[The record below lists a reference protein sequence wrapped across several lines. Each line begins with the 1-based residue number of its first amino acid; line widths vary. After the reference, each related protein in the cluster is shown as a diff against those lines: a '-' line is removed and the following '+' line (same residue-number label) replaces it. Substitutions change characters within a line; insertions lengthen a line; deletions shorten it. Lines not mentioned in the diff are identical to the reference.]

1 MSALRSL
8 PHVDRV
14 AVQERAAALGKRSI
28 KTDAKRQGILL
39 AISLLDL
46 TTLEGQDTPGKVRQ
60 LAAKAVT
67 PSSEY
72 PEVPSCAAVCVYP
85 SLVPVAADAVSGTGV
100 RVASV
105 ATGFPSGQTPLATRL
120 EETRCAVADGAHEID
135 MVISR
140 EAFLSGDDT
149 RVATE
154 IARVKDACGEAHLKV
169 ILETAELG
177 SYDHVRHA
185 SMLAMEAGADFI
197 KTSTGKVAQGAT
209 PGVVLVM
216 LEAIRDYVDRTGRVV
231 GMKAAG
237 GVSTSKQALNVLVL
251 VKETLGDEWLTPERL
266 RIGASSVL
274 NDLLMQY
281 ARTAT
286 GRYGRSEDFSKE

>member
-14 AVQERAAALGKRSI
+14 AVEERAAALGKRSI

-39 AISLLDL
+39 AISLLDV

-105 ATGFPSGQTPLATRL
+105 ATGFPAGQTPLATRL

-140 EAFLSGDDT
+140 EAFLSGDDM